1 MFIYVGDYIN
11 IMKTTLYLNFDLC
24 QAFKQHDTEKH
35 EKCLSLITCTLD
47 IRKKLLNNINL
58 NNKIVFIIFI

>member
-1 MFIYVGDYIN
+1 
-11 IMKTTLYLNFDLC
+11 MKTTLDLNFDLR

-35 EKCLSLITCTLD
+35 EKSLSLITCTLD
-47 IRKKLLNNINL
+47 IRKKLVNNVNL